1 MKKLRS
7 LTEKEGLQTKENQE
21 MIEKIRKFGNPFGKL
36 EEGKIPKKLYCC

>member
-7 LTEKEGLQTKENQE
+7 YLEKENLQTDTNKE
-21 MIEKIRKFGNPFGKL
+21 MIENIRKFGNPFGKL